1 MRARSDPI
9 VNESCAVLLNGP
21 VTVLGGK
28 WPQILDKFCSA
39 TLLGHVYLHICI
51 DCINFISVSALA
63 NCVYLTISEE

>member
-28 WPQILDKFCSA
+28 WPPFWINCVR
-39 TLLGHVYLHICI
+39 TLLGLVYLHICI
-51 DCINFISVSALA
+51 DCFNFISVSALEL
-63 NCVYLTISEE
+63 CL